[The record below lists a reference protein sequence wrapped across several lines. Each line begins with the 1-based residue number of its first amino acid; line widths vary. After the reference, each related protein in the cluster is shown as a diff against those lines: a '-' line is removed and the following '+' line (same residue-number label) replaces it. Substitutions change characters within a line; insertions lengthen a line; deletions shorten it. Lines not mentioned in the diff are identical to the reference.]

1 MVSEGADIVR
11 ELKAQSDSVNESNAV
26 TVDAVTKLRSKVTEV
41 DGIIN
46 AILTIANQT
55 NLLALNASIE
65 AARAG
70 EVGKGFAVVADEIR
84 KLSEDTRG
92 SANQITNII
101 EQLVKD
107 VESTAVVIS
116 VSSETI
122 DKQGQMIDVTKEKFD
137 VIESE
142 VDHLYENIKHTESL
156 MKEVISA
163 TGVINDNIS
172 ELSSASE
179 EIAASSET
187 AVEVSASAVE
197 HMERVNHELRQ
208 VKKLAAR
215 LQNASE
221 E

>member
-1 MVSEGADIVR
+1 MLITCVAYMNKRLMIWGNCCIILGFLIRTIRMISGGNADSELIA
-11 ELKAQSDSVNESNAV
+11 LAW
-26 TVDAVTKLRSKVTEV
+26 
-41 DGIIN
+41 
-46 AILTIANQT
+46 LTIILCAIGSIRGVG
-55 NLLALNASIE
+55 LLLRYNE
-65 AARAG
+65 ENTAA
-70 EVGKGFAVVADEIR
+70 
-84 KLSEDTRG
+84 
-92 SANQITNII
+92 
-101 EQLVKD
+101 
-107 VESTAVVIS
+107 VIS

-172 ELSSASE
+172 DLSSASE

-187 AVEVSASAVE
+187 AVTVSASAVE

-221 E
+221 EQKI